1 MTRIVNLNELVGE
14 DIEFQYGS
22 PVRKYL
28 IPGDIDV
35 ETVFD
40 LFEKFQSVSK
50 IEGDDP
56 AALTAAVKARFDGIT
71 SKLIEVLQ
79 VRQPDLDRY
88 PFGIRGTG
96 VVLREILSALGVSVT
111 EDPPKPA
118 PRAQRRSA
126 GKKKTT
132 ARRKK

>member
-1 MTRIVNLNELVGE
+1 MARIVNLDELVGE
-14 DIEFQYGS
+14 DIEF
-22 PVRKYL
+22 KYAGESYV

-50 IEGDDP
+50 IEEKDP
-56 AALTAAVKARFDGIT
+56 AQLTAAVRARFDGIT
-71 SKLIEVLQ
+71 SKLMEVLT
-79 VRQPDLDRY
+79 VRQPGLERY

-111 EDPPKPA
+111 ADPPAPA

-126 GKKKTT
+126 GKKRTA
-132 ARRKK
+132 ARRKG